1 MNIEQFLDRNR
12 IDKETWEKCGLEW
25 DDLVAIAQ
33 DHELNKPH
41 LLQTAEFFAKI
52 IQGFNLVHSVRW
64 RVKDTDH
71 LLEKIIRKTAEG
83 SEKYKEISSSNY
95 WEIITDLVGIRA
107 LHLFKDDAYGID
119 KLLRATWNPIESP
132 IAYIRTG
139 DPESLKN
146 GFIDC
151 GIEVKDHPAGYRSVH
166 YVFASQPTKRKIIAE
181 VQVRT
186 IFEEGWSEIDH
197 RIRYPNFSQNQLVGY
212 FLTIFNRLAG
222 SADEMGDFVKGLA
235 ETLTKLETEIKLEK
249 EGKNRT
255 LEAMEHTLSE
265 LESTKEQNKEFKS
278 NIATL
283 KKEVAKLRR
292 ENASD
297 PISALDAIHM
307 GAAKLSRENASIP
320 IFSAMDA
327 FEDAIQREERFRRAI
342 GSDPIISELN
352 LPKRPKG
359 F

>member
-107 LHLFKDDAYGID
+107 LHLFKDDVYGID
-119 KLLRATWNPIESP
+119 KLLRATWNPIENP

-139 DPESLKN
+139 DPESLTN

-151 GIEVKDHPAGYRSVH
+151 GIEVKNHRSGYRSVH

-235 ETLTKLETEIKLEK
+235 ETLTKLETDITLEK
-249 EGKNRT
+249 EEKNKT
-255 LEAMEHTLSE
+255 LEAMQHRLSE
-265 LESTKEQNKEFKS
+265 LESAKEQNKEFKS
-278 NIATL
+278 NITIL
-283 KKEVAKLRR
+283 KNEVEKLRR
-292 ENASD
+292 ANARAS
-297 PISALDAIHM
+297 ISALDAI
-307 GAAKLSRENASIP
+307 
-320 IFSAMDA
+320 
-327 FEDAIQREERFRRAI
+327 QREI
-342 GSDPIISELN
+342 GRLKPSKTRDPIITVLN
-352 LPKRPKG
+352 GQRG
-359 F
+359 FRFNRK